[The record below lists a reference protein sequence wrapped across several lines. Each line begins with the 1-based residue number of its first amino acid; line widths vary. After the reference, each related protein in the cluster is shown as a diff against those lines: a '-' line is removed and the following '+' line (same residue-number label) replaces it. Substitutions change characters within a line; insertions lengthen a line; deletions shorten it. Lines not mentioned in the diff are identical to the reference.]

1 MKIWKRIRLLAQRR
15 QFEDDLAEEM
25 RIHREMAA
33 AALGSDAARAFGSA
47 AMSMEDS
54 RAVWGFAR
62 LDSWRQDLRYAVRGF
77 RKTPAFALTVIG
89 TIGLA
94 LGLNT
99 TVFTVFD
106 AYLLKPHAVRDPYSL
121 YSFTWVTTKGQDH
134 KFTWPEYEDLSR
146 RKSVFTDVLA
156 NVMLFAGANGHGMFG
171 QLVSGNYFTM
181 TGAGIVMGRPLLP
194 EDTAVPGGGGV
205 MVL

>member
-15 QFEDDLAEEM
+15 QFEEDLAEEM

-54 RAVWGFAR
+54 RAVWGFGR

-99 TVFTVFD
+99 TVFSVFN
-106 AYLLKPHAVRDPYSL
+106 AYLLKPHAVRDPYGL
-121 YSFTWVTTKGQDH
+121 YLVHLGYG
-134 KFTWPEYEDLSR
+134 EGSR
-146 RKSVFTDVLA
+146 SQFHL
-156 NVMLFAGANGHGMFG
+156 
-171 QLVSGNYFTM
+171 
-181 TGAGIVMGRPLLP
+181 AGISGSVPPEGRVQRRHGL
-194 EDTAVPGGGGV
+194 
-205 MVL
+205 